1 MKADD
6 CIVLKRF
13 VIADASLGFY
23 CFFRNYG
30 IKSLIAKDF
39 YLRKGE
45 ISFSLEAFEPFNML
59 FLSFEQRNNTLNV
72 ISYVKKKLF
81 YKYALSNFHRFI
93 FMSELNRTILK
104 LQKYTDEELF
114 NRLIEYYEI
123 TNHFRFYLLRFYVEI
138 SLHLG
143 LSVESLSAHGWIDL
157 ASLKPCSYRGK
168 NCVYISPAA
177 LLLLKD
183 IERGK
188 IINPSAE
195 ELNLHDQYLKSHL
208 QKNFYN

>member
-1 MKADD
+1 
-6 CIVLKRF
+6 
-13 VIADASLGFY
+13 
-23 CFFRNYG
+23 
-30 IKSLIAKDF
+30 
-39 YLRKGE
+39 
-45 ISFSLEAFEPFNML
+45 
-59 FLSFEQRNNTLNV
+59 
-72 ISYVKKKLF
+72 
-81 YKYALSNFHRFI
+81 
-93 FMSELNRTILK
+93 MSELNRTVLK

-123 TNHFRFYLLRFYVEI
+123 TNHFRFYLLRFYVET

-143 LSVESLSAHGWIDL
+143 LSVESLSANGWIDL

-188 IINPSAE
+188 IINPSEKAFK
-195 ELNLHDQYLKSHL
+195 EL
-208 QKNFYN
+208 KNFFLKFFEFHLLS